1 MCPSHGILKEIS
13 KNSHAYLHIWSSN
26 HMNEKHN
33 WLSQDFKCSWMWDQR
48 HHTCMGPCAI
58 STTICKWRRWVR
70 TEVGR
75 SREFVLLCQAHKVD
89 PGMAS
94 YVLMWWHD
102 TIIHLI
108 YMDYGAHIVGVV
120 HTCQLGD
127 GTLDGFITIWTHLA
141 SKCVHI
147 YASQSLFSCCCF
159 RYLWKQRIVTFVEE
173 SLATI
178 EEHAEKHRSR

>member
-89 PGMAS
+89 HGMVS

-102 TIIHLI
+102 TIIYTPLI
-108 YMDYGAHIVGVV
+108 GVVVV
-120 HTCQLGD
+120 HTWHMPAWWWYS
-127 GTLDGFITIWTHLA
+127 IWTAYHMNTPGLLN
-141 SKCVHI
+141 VFI
-147 YASQSLFSCCCF
+147 YMQVSPCF
-159 RYLWKQRIVTFVEE
+159 PVVVLDIFESSESWLLWRR
-173 SLATI
+173 A
-178 EEHAEKHRSR
+178 

>member
-89 PGMAS
+89 HGMAS

-102 TIIHLI
+102 TIIYTPLI
-108 YMDYGAHIVGVV
+108 GVVVV
-120 HTCQLGD
+120 HTWHMPAWWWYS
-127 GTLDGFITIWTHLA
+127 IWTDYHMNTPGLLN
-141 SKCVHI
+141 VFI
-147 YASQSLFSCCCF
+147 YMQVSPCF
-159 RYLWKQRIVTFVEE
+159 PVVVLDIFESSESWLLWRR
-173 SLATI
+173 A
-178 EEHAEKHRSR
+178 